1 MEDQHY
7 NGDEWN
13 KQIVKL
19 LTLFGWIHIGDYDM
33 DVKGSDGEK
42 MGIDAIM
49 QFDTPLK
56 SMPQLAVVESKR
68 YATTSFNKTLL
79 QEWIMR
85 LDKKL
90 LNLRNSSPFY
100 DTFPTAQECTLTD
113 TGIIAIWFHDTD
125 EYKRFVPT
133 FKDILSQITIPTR
146 TRKAGFNKIWVLDNL
161 RLMKLFA
168 LQTAIRELSHRDN
181 FRFLYSPRFC
191 EDRPTERQST
201 LTIEY
206 MFSDIVFAEQ
216 EIEEEGKRK
225 ELSYIFYFGDLN
237 YNSFK
242 MVKAAYSKTV
252 NWDKRKEI
260 ILYVYNTDEEFRKIE
275 PDIKERIFSGFNISI
290 RKMQCIN
297 TIPNY
302 IIND

>member
-1 MEDQHY
+1 
-7 NGDEWN
+7 
-13 KQIVKL
+13 
-19 LTLFGWIHIGDYDM
+19 
-33 DVKGSDGEK
+33 
-42 MGIDAIM
+42 
-49 QFDTPLK
+49 
-56 SMPQLAVVESKR
+56 
-68 YATTSFNKTLL
+68 
-79 QEWIMR
+79 
-85 LDKKL
+85 
-90 LNLRNSSPFY
+90 
-100 DTFPTAQECTLTD
+100 
-113 TGIIAIWFHDTD
+113 
-125 EYKRFVPT
+125 
-133 FKDILSQITIPTR
+133 
-146 TRKAGFNKIWVLDNL
+146 
-161 RLMKLFA
+161 MKLFA

>member
-13 KQIVKL
+13 KQIVTL
-19 LTLFGWIHIGDYDM
+19 LKLFGWVHIGDYEM
-33 DVKGSDGEK
+33 DVKGSEGER
-42 MGIDAIM
+42 MGIDGIM

-56 SMPQLAVVESKR
+56 NRPQIVVVESKR

-79 QEWIMR
+79 QDWIIR

-90 LNLRNSSPFY
+90 LSLRNSSPFF
-100 DTFPTAQECTLTD
+100 DTFPVAQECTITD

-125 EYKRFVPT
+125 KYKKFIPE
-133 FKDILSQITIPTR
+133 FKDILSQISIPTR
-146 TRKAGFNKIWVLDNL
+146 TRKAGFNKIWVLDNM

-168 LQTAIRELSHRDN
+168 LQTTIRELSHRDS
-181 FRFLYSPRFC
+181 FRFVYSPRFC
-191 EDRPTERQST
+191 EDKPTERQKV

-206 MFSDIVFAEQ
+206 LFSDVVFAEQ
-216 EIEEEGKRK
+216 EIKGEGTRK

-237 YNSFK
+237 YNSFR

-252 NWDKRKEI
+252 NWDKSKEI

-275 PDIKERIFSGFNISI
+275 PDIKENIFSEFNITI
-290 RKMQCIN
+290 KKMQCN
-297 TIPNY
+297 NNIPEY
-302 IIND
+302 IINN